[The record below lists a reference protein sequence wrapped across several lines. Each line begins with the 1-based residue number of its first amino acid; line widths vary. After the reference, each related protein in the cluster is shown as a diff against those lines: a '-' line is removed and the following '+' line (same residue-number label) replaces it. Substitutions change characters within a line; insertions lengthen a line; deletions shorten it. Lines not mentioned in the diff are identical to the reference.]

1 MERSGVIK
9 KFKPEKSNMLNILH
23 ELQNSSPQNYLT
35 HDDLREVAAYLNTTF
50 SHVYGVV
57 TYYTMYSLKPRG
69 RHIIRICNSP
79 VCNMEEASGI
89 INIFRELLGV
99 EPGMTTADGRFTIE
113 LSECLGICAMAPA
126 IMIDEDV
133 FGVSDREKISDILN
147 QYK

>member
-1 MERSGVIK
+1 
-9 KFKPEKSNMLNILH
+9 MLNILH
-23 ELQNSSPQNYLT
+23 ELQNSNPQNYLT
-35 HDDLREVAAYLNTTF
+35 HDDLTEVAAYLNTTL

-79 VCNMEEASGI
+79 VCNMEGASGI
-89 INIFRELLGV
+89 IVIFRELLGV

-113 LSECLGICAMAPA
+113 LSECLGRCAIAPS

-133 FGVSDREKISDILN
+133 FGLLDRDKIRDILE